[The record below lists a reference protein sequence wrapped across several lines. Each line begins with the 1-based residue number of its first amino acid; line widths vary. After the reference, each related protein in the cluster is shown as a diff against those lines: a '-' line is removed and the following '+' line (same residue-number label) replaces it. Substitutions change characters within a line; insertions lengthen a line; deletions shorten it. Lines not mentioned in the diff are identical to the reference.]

1 MENRSWSKRRV
12 VAAMQWTV
20 QGVGTWLATIDP
32 GAERR
37 LKGLRLVAAYAIAI
51 GIGSLWD
58 LAAGTSGG
66 MRVANLAAGFALW
79 GSVSEA
85 RTERVA
91 GSRDL
96 LVLCAAA
103 TAGAI
108 LYALLAPLVRQ
119 RAWVG
124 SESILITGA
133 FLAAYL
139 KSFGTLGAGMGSQ
152 LYIGELLAFG
162 VGPRL
167 ADIGTV
173 CAAGIIATLAAI
185 VPRWLLRRGR
195 RLNSSET
202 PMNAALP
209 PSPRVALLNGIQTSG
224 AALVVVVLNHLFVLT
239 ESAWAITAC
248 VYIMT
253 ATRAET
259 IKRARHRIIGT
270 LIGVPIGLGCM
281 PIAVHAP
288 LLTWILAALAMVVY
302 TVSLPKRY
310 DFACGAFAF
319 TLMVTLEMS
328 GQHSADVL
336 LARVW
341 ETMLGATLGVAMA
354 LLIERASAALF
365 PGFAAA
371 RERTHA

>member
-1 MENRSWSKRRV
+1 MNIR
-12 VAAMQWTV
+12 MQRTARAI
-20 QGVGTWLATIDP
+20 GTWLAAIDP

-37 LKGLRLVAAYAIAI
+37 FKGLRLVAAYALAVA
-51 GIGSLWD
+51 IGSLWD
-58 LAAGTSGG
+58 LASGASGG
-66 MRVANLAAGFALW
+66 THVANLAGGFALW

-91 GSRDL
+91 ASRDL
-96 LVLCAAA
+96 FLLCAAA

-108 LYALLAPLVRQ
+108 LYSLLAPLVGQ
-119 RAWVG
+119 HTWAG
-124 SESILITGA
+124 SESVLITGA

-152 LYIGELLAFG
+152 VYIGELLAFG
-162 VGPRL
+162 VGPQL
-167 ADIGTV
+167 ADVGSV
-173 CAAGIIATLAAI
+173 CAAGIIAMLSAILA
-185 VPRWLLRRGR
+185 RWLLSRGQHA
-195 RLNSSET
+195 NSTEPS
-202 PMNAALP
+202 MNASLP
-209 PSPRVALLNGIQTSG
+209 PPPAQRVALLNGIQTSG
-224 AALVVVVLNHLFVLT
+224 AALVVVVLNDLFVLP

-259 IKRARHRIIGT
+259 IRRARHRIIGT
-270 LIGVPIGLGCM
+270 LVGVPVGLACM

-302 TVSLPKRY
+302 TVSLPRRY

-341 ETMLGATLGVAMA
+341 ETVLGATLGVAMA

-371 RERTHA
+371 RKETHT